1 MIVERDTVI
10 MTRGLHE
17 TLCKEVRYLH
27 GRMFRSCPAANFV
40 DAYVHAHIEIF
51 DLRALDARQ
60 LRTVNM
66 IVAHRLDAVAIEP
79 WLRGKGIRHALSTK
93 LLLLAYLAECDTRH
107 LEFMRGTSD
116 GRIAL
121 VSMGRATFMATFRLI
136 CGYVQKAWY
145 GLV

>member
-1 MIVERDTVI
+1 MI
-10 MTRGLHE
+10 RGLHE
-17 TLCKEVRYLH
+17 SLCKEARYLH
-27 GRMFRSCPAANFV
+27 GRMFRSCPAANIV
-40 DAYVHAHIEIF
+40 DAYVHAHTEIR
-51 DLRALDARQ
+51 DLRTLDERQ
-60 LRTVNM
+60 LRTVQI
-66 IVAHRLDAVAIEP
+66 IVAHHLDAVGIEP
-79 WLRGKGIRHALSTK
+79 WLRDKGIRHALSTK

-121 VSMGRATFMATFRLI
+121 VRMGRTTLMAIFRLI